1 MGWCLWY
8 VLSLA
13 VVVVEVVTGSTT
25 WIGRGSP
32 GSAHMRDNN
41 VRLFF
46 DLTPRQWDSSISLR
60 FHSQCSYAILNPRQI
75 LIVNEIWSISLFCP
89 LSSSWSLDPTLNL
102 ALLLHHLRQNC
113 SDSVHSLQCL
123 FNWSNLFVNLMN
135 YPANKI
141 WITPV
146 FNHRIYPKLQT
157 LGISHCFY
165 ICLQIALTLLIHFS
179 AILTEVICLLIRW
192 ILI

>member
-1 MGWCLWY
+1 MGPT
-8 VLSLA
+8 A
-13 VVVVEVVTGSTT
+13 

-32 GSAHMRDNN
+32 RSAQRRDNN
-41 VRLFF
+41 ACLLF
-46 DLTPRQWDSSISLR
+46 DLI
-60 FHSQCSYAILNPRQI
+60 HSQCSYAILNPRQI

-102 ALLLHHLRQNC
+102 ALLLHHLHQNC
-113 SDSVHSLQCL
+113 SDSVHSLQCI

-135 YPANKI
+135 YPANEI
-141 WITPV
+141 WITSV

-165 ICLQIALTLLIHFS
+165 ICLKLLWLCWFTS
-179 AILTEVICLLIRW
+179 MLF
-192 ILI
+192 